1 MKVMS
6 YHGLLY
12 NVIWFCSWNT
22 FLDSMIY
29 TSLNSYRFFSIC
41 LSLKP
46 RILATCCW
54 KIYLQLLGYAFL
66 GNESQ
71 PKGGD
76 KFLNHTEFK
85 HARMLWTCFL
95 LACWSILA
103 QYVIIMVGWTN
114 RAGGANAS
122 NPFIAITFIE
132 NQKSSCKFWRV
143 NSTTLSTKVSQLPA
157 QF

>member
-1 MKVMS
+1 MKHQALGQIGS
-6 YHGLLY
+6 
-12 NVIWFCSWNT
+12 NT
-22 FLDSMIY
+22 TWPNYMLQLMIY
-29 TSLNSYRFFSIC
+29 TSLNSSRFSSIC

-85 HARMLWTCFL
+85 HARMLWTCLL

-103 QYVIIMVGWTN
+103 QYVIIMAGWTN

-122 NPFIAITFIE
+122 NPFIAITLLE
-132 NQKSSCKFWRV
+132 NQKSLCKFWRV
-143 NSTTLSTKVSQLPA
+143 NSTTLSTKISQLPA